1 VASNPRIDD
10 LRKRLEKEPGSR
22 LFAQLAEELRKD
34 GDLEEAISVSREGL
48 KKQPA
53 YPSARMTL
61 GRALFDTGDM
71 AAAREEL
78 QTVLNGAPDNILA
91 SRLLAECLEAL
102 GDFDAALGRY
112 RATLA
117 LSPGDKHIL
126 ARVRD
131 LEGKRQAVA
140 HPAAAV
146 AGTTAMRPEAPI
158 PLVTVDEPMELETSQ
173 ERPAPRPEAAPIPLV
188 ETSAEFELESAY
200 DAPGTQWRT
209 GPPPAAAPTSGAPV
223 VDAPPVVPDSTIGER
238 TLVDEPAPTIDIKR
252 AAPPPV
258 REPAP
263 TVAAP
268 AAPEA
273 EPSFEYAFD
282 TPAEAPAPP
291 AHAPPTPTPR
301 AAAMPPLPEPV
312 AVAAAAVTALETPEP
327 VAAPELFTPEPA
339 MAPVPPSPR
348 PPVVPSVPPPAPA
361 AREPPAPAPVPSAIE
376 GELASPTL
384 AELYLNQGFPE
395 KAIEVYR
402 RLLDLEPANARARAR
417 LAELQELVAGPA
429 APPLAARGAG
439 AAPTFAGEPSGSRDA
454 DEARAARR
462 QALERTIA
470 RLESLRAA
478 LQKGPR

>member
-34 GDLEEAISVSREGL
+34 GEFEEAIRIARAGLSRH
-48 KKQPA
+48 PS

-102 GDFDAALGRY
+102 GDLEAALGRY

-126 ARVRD
+126 ARVRE
-131 LEGKRQAVA
+131 LEAKPQAAA
-140 HPAAAV
+140 HPASGAA
-146 AGTTAMRPEAPI
+146 GAPAKPPDAI
-158 PLVTVDEPMELETSQ
+158 PLATVDEPMELEVSQ
-173 ERPAPRPEAAPIPLV
+173 EGPAPGPEAAPIPLV

-209 GPPPAAAPTSGAPV
+209 TETPAAPTSAAPV
-223 VDAPPVVPDSTIGER
+223 ADTPQMMHDPPLGER
-238 TLVDEPAPTIDIKR
+238 TLVDEPAPTIAIKP
-252 AAPPPV
+252 APAPPEV

-263 TVAAP
+263 AVAA
-268 AAPEA
+268 AAPEPEA
-273 EPSFEYAFD
+273 SFEYAFD
-282 TPAEAPAPP
+282 PPAEAPAPP
-291 AHAPPTPTPR
+291 ARQPPAPPPSAPVIPR
-301 AAAMPPLPEPV
+301 MPEAAAVVAAPVVAAPEAPEPV
-312 AVAAAAVTALETPEP
+312 ATPDFL
-327 VAAPELFTPEPA
+327 V
-339 MAPVPPSPR
+339 
-348 PPVVPSVPPPAPA
+348 PPAPA
-361 AREPPAPAPVPSAIE
+361 TADVPALPPPVAVAPAPAAAPAASE

-384 AELYLNQGFPE
+384 AELYFNQGFPE

-417 LAELQELVAGPA
+417 LAELHELVAARA
-429 APPLAARGAG
+429 APATGAG
-439 AAPTFAGEPSGSRDA
+439 AGAPPAYAGEPPGPRDS

-462 QALERTIA
+462 RALERTIE